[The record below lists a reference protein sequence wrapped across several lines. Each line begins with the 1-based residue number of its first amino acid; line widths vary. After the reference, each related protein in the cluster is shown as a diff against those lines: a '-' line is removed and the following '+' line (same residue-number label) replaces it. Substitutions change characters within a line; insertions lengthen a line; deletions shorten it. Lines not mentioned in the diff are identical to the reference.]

1 MNPQAQGSQHQ
12 PPTLLAEEMN
22 GQDAG
27 VDCHSPSNRRGA
39 PPLPQNVWKHPLVE
53 RAIFLLLLTLLVAPV
68 YAPALNRFLAA
79 DQLYYFAELKNDLS
93 LANGLRFL
101 DYNAVRGHWKGDQA
115 CYRPLLFAWQALGSS
130 LCGYNYRAWNSAN
143 LAFHLLVAYLLF
155 ELLRCIQPTV
165 FAGAFALVFSV
176 LTKNCELVMW
186 NHLGGYLLGYA
197 MLLLALL
204 AVQKLPRLDGC
215 QLSFWLAVYAL
226 SISTAMLFYE
236 MAVISAVLLIGY
248 ACWRGKEGGIAKTRP
263 FSTAAA
269 FFVPLLLFAGLYLC
283 HLTKVERLFWV
294 GGPAG
299 PAHPHAYPTRM
310 LLSLWFWTCGVFDPW
325 YPWFFTLAF
334 SRFGWTRGVFCLPSG
349 KLLSVPDDPT
359 SDLLLRGIVP
369 VLLFGGG
376 LLFCFRH
383 GLARGQARARLPFTI
398 LLFLVLLAYSSL
410 TNLGR
415 SYALRVTYYT
425 YFFSLISAVLVYSL
439 VDFSR
444 LPRRAAVD
452 ALALLTLLGAVN
464 ARQSFCLARQVA
476 AENADVGRYAAR
488 IGNFVNKHRDRA
500 GLPLRRACGF

>member
-1 MNPQAQGSQHQ
+1 
-12 PPTLLAEEMN
+12 
-22 GQDAG
+22 
-27 VDCHSPSNRRGA
+27 
-39 PPLPQNVWKHPLVE
+39 
-53 RAIFLLLLTLLVAPV
+53 
-68 YAPALNRFLAA
+68 
-79 DQLYYFAELKNDLS
+79 
-93 LANGLRFL
+93 
-101 DYNAVRGHWKGDQA
+101 
-115 CYRPLLFAWQALGSS
+115 
-130 LCGYNYRAWNSAN
+130 
-143 LAFHLLVAYLLF
+143 
-155 ELLRCIQPTV
+155 
-165 FAGAFALVFSV
+165 
-176 LTKNCELVMW
+176 
-186 NHLGGYLLGYA
+186 
-197 MLLLALL
+197 
-204 AVQKLPRLDGC
+204 
-215 QLSFWLAVYAL
+215 
-226 SISTAMLFYE
+226 
-236 MAVISAVLLIGY
+236 
-248 ACWRGKEGGIAKTRP
+248 
-263 FSTAAA
+263 
-269 FFVPLLLFAGLYLC
+269 
-283 HLTKVERLFWV
+283 
-294 GGPAG
+294 
-299 PAHPHAYPTRM
+299 M

-398 LLFLVLLAYSSL
+398 LLFLVLLAYSGL

-452 ALALLTLLGAVN
+452 ALALLTLLGALN

-488 IGNFVNKHRDRA
+488 IGNFVNKHRDERGFRFA
-500 GLPLRRACGF
+500 VHAASKKQLDLLDTQLDPRLPFTPGFPDPDRPGGRPVRVSALLYGKYYDETLSATDAANHKYLLTPLD